1 MKYKVIALN
10 LTLANGRTRYAKEEL
25 TEIELG
31 GKLKAEKLVEAGFLK
46 AINKTVVKKQTK
58 KSK

>member
-46 AINKTVVKKQTK
+46 AINTVVKKQTK